1 MLRAAVG
8 KIYSQLDHETALH
21 HLSVHHLKAIAGQVA
36 DQEVPFLGP
45 VSHAFKF
52 ETELSHCHIDVFVD
66 ACVQSN
72 GGLIDGDE
80 ENVAQKLNKII
91 ELVSAYFPDPQ
102 ARMKDDLKTFA
113 LKFTHKPRLDVDT
126 DLKGLIKA
134 QHDFI
139 RRSEQNSSNITSS
152 MTDLLRRSSLHI
164 NKGLTA
170 LPSTVEVIQ
179 KHALGSN
186 HRHSKFAARTFAFC
200 KQKDNICS
208 AVVES
213 IADSL
218 NEASEDQL
226 VAHLVSLGQFAC
238 FVLDAF
244 KQKSDV
250 ITVFLLRKLLMDNV
264 KDDGEEWVEDDEVSD
279 NLKAKIAA
287 LKLSRYRTISHANSK
302 NVLTPVLKMLVTM
315 LRVPTN

>member
-1 MLRAAVG
+1 MSTFFPVTLITLKRTVVEQVLSEYIIPLPPYTPNPLNYRVAEVN
-8 KIYSQLDHETALH
+8 ET
-21 HLSVHHLKAIAGQVA
+21 GWT
-36 DQEVPFLGP
+36 DRFLN
-45 VSHAFKF
+45 VIAFKF

-170 LPSTVEVIQ
+170 LP
-179 KHALGSN
+179 
-186 HRHSKFAARTFAFC
+186 
-200 KQKDNICS
+200 
-208 AVVES
+208 
-213 IADSL
+213 
-218 NEASEDQL
+218 
-226 VAHLVSLGQFAC
+226 
-238 FVLDAF
+238 
-244 KQKSDV
+244 
-250 ITVFLLRKLLMDNV
+250 
-264 KDDGEEWVEDDEVSD
+264 
-279 NLKAKIAA
+279 
-287 LKLSRYRTISHANSK
+287 
-302 NVLTPVLKMLVTM
+302 
-315 LRVPTN
+315 